1 MQRRHWL
8 KLLLLAGMLP
18 GLPRPACA
26 AAPSF
31 PTVVPRPLVFP
42 RDHGAHPEFRTE
54 WWYVTGWL
62 ETAADDAFGFQIT
75 FFRSRTLHDPANPSR
90 FAPHQ
95 LLFAHA
101 ALAQPRLGRLV
112 YDQRAARVT
121 RDDPSAS
128 FAVMDTDL
136 ALSGWRLQR
145 MPAGHY
151 DARIDAEAFTLDL
164 RCAPT
169 QPLLLQGQGGYSRKG
184 ARPQQASYYYSQPQ
198 LAVNGAVVRDGTRSA
213 VSGHA
218 WLDHEWS
225 SQVLDEAAAGWDW
238 VGIDL
243 DDGGALMAFRIRAR
257 AGEASLWAVARLRTA
272 QGVERSFGP
281 DEVRFE
287 PLAHWL
293 SPRTGT
299 RYPVRC
305 RLTLGNGADVLRYEI
320 EPLLED
326 QELDARRSTSAVY
339 WEGAVTLLAEGR
351 RRGRGY
357 LELVGYHRPM
367 RL

>member
-1 MQRRHWL
+1 MRRRQWL

-18 GLPRPACA
+18 ELPRLSRA

-31 PTVVPRPLVFP
+31 PTVVPRPLAFP

-62 ETAADDAFGFQIT
+62 ETAVDEALGFQIT
-75 FFRSRTLHDPANPSR
+75 FFRSRSLHDPANPSR

-95 LLFAHA
+95 LLFSHA
-101 ALAQPRLGRLV
+101 ALAHPRLGQLLH
-112 YDQRAARVT
+112 DQRAARVV

-128 FAVMDTDL
+128 FAVTDTDL
-136 ALSGWRLQR
+136 ILAGWRLQR
-145 MPAGHY
+145 AADGHY
-151 DARIDAEAFTLDL
+151 VARIDAEAFALDL
-164 RCAPT
+164 RFAPT

-184 ARPQQASYYYSQPQ
+184 TRPQQASYYYSLPQ
-198 LAVNGAVVRDGTRSA
+198 LAVAGSIVQGGERSA
-213 VSGHA
+213 VRGSA

-225 SQVLDEAAAGWDW
+225 SQVLDESAAGWDW
-238 VGIDL
+238 LGINL
-243 DDGGALMAFRIRAR
+243 DDGGALMAFRIRPR
-257 AGEASLWAVARLRTA
+257 SGEASLWAAARLRS
-272 QGVERSFGP
+272 GDGRERSFGP
-281 DEVRFE
+281 HEVRFE
-287 PLAHWL
+287 PLAYWL

-305 RLTLGNGADVLRYEI
+305 RLTLGNGADALRFEI
-320 EPLLED
+320 EPLMED
-326 QELDARRSTSAVY
+326 QELDARRSTGAVY
-339 WEGAVTLLAEGR
+339 WEGAVTLLAEGK